1 MVYEDIDSLLR
12 VRNVKMSSEINP
24 ADRGGE
30 GPRRQREAIWMP
42 KKRGRKGLRV
52 LQFPEKPDT
61 VVEGWVDIDKM
72 RIPGNPWCLSRDLA
86 MLYFEYRGRIWC
98 VCRKCGHAAT
108 SYTIRGSEG
117 VEDFE
122 VAESEA
128 PSRAARAQGRGHQ
141 EDRPKAEEGRGGGQ
155 GMGGVV
161 EE

>member
-86 MLYFEYRGRIWC
+86 MLYFEYRGAYVVRVQEVQPHHTLSWGAKVSRIL
-98 VCRKCGHAAT
+98 RSSNLRLLAAPP
-108 SYTIRGSEG
+108 ELK
-117 VEDFE
+117 EE
-122 VAESEA
+122 VIK
-128 PSRAARAQGRGHQ
+128 RIDLRLKR
-141 EDRPKAEEGRGGGQ
+141 
-155 GMGGVV
+155 V
-161 EE
+161 EEVKAW